1 MYQPKTT
8 LALVLTEEEMELRA
22 PRRVYNWG
30 SALHMLSVAPEPDKS
45 FVPEC
50 FCSLSLVL
58 KALRTNI
65 GILYSSLT
73 CMILQR
79 SYWHHGWR
87 IRYHPHEEVHDQPAA
102 LQVRLKI
109 SLQYMIS
116 LFSGVKW
123 WLTFSTQARL
133 QCPRL
138 TWVQSFNRY
147 KFEDSCLALK
157 ISHNTSN
164 TVLCFKRGLH
174 SRCGR
179 SWQRCTLALLI
190 VASHSASRPSSAA
203 ASRLA
208 SPSSTTP
215 WTSPRSLSPDT
226 GTYLKLF
233 RKFLI
238 LV

>member
-1 MYQPKTT
+1 
-8 LALVLTEEEMELRA
+8 
-22 PRRVYNWG
+22 
-30 SALHMLSVAPEPDKS
+30 
-45 FVPEC
+45 
-50 FCSLSLVL
+50 
-58 KALRTNI
+58 
-65 GILYSSLT
+65 
-73 CMILQR
+73 MILQR
-79 SYWHHGWR
+79 SCWHHGWR

-109 SLQYMIS
+109 VCQRFRSSIWYLC
-116 LFSGVKW
+116 F
-123 WLTFSTQARL
+123 QASNGGWRSP
-133 QCPRL
+133 PRQGYS
-138 TWVQSFNRY
+138 VQGWREWNHLIDANSC
-147 KFEDSCLALK
+147 FEDSCLSLK
-157 ISHNTSN
+157 ISHNRSN

-215 WTSPRSLSPDT
+215 WTSPRSSSPDT